1 MKAEVNQMDEQ
12 ERRAK
17 ALEIAVSII
26 GEKHD
31 TCRAE
36 IEMEYEDETETVGRM
51 KSIEEVPISLL
62 DHYRVLA
69 SEIEE
74 YIREA
79 PKG

>member
-1 MKAEVNQMDEQ
+1 MDEQ

-17 ALEIAVSII
+17 ALEIAVRII

-31 TCRAE
+31 TSRAE
-36 IEMEYEDETETVGRM
+36 IEMEYEDETKTVGRV
-51 KSIEEVPISLL
+51 KSVKDVPISLL

-74 YIREA
+74 YIREV